1 MISPETISL
10 VRDRTDLAALIGET
24 VRLTRKGRSFSGLC
38 PFHKEKT
45 PSFTV
50 NAERGFF
57 HCFGCKES
65 GSAVD
70 FLMKL
75 HGLTFPEAVR
85 DLAERA
91 GIAIVENQ
99 SSAEVREAN
108 AARRAKDD
116 LYAVNAL
123 AAAYFERSL
132 RDGPGGHPLAHY
144 AREELARRGLPW
156 SEPEGAVA
164 DALQAFRVG
173 YAPLAWDGLALYLKQ
188 QGVSPIVGER
198 VGLLVPRSTKTG
210 HYDRFRHRLMFAV
223 MDVMGRVVAFSGRA
237 LPDPAPHEL
246 SATGP
251 SLDPDNKP
259 AKYINSPESPIYTK
273 GDHLFGLYQARQ
285 ALRAEGEAILVE
297 GNFDVVALH
306 ARGLRCAV
314 APLGTAFTGTQAKLL
329 KRFSPKVVV
338 LFDGDAAG
346 KKATHAARSACREGG
361 LEARVATLPEGSDPD
376 DFTRQEGVEAMR
388 RVLQGAP
395 GMLEYFID
403 DALASSAFGGAS
415 LSERLTRIRAVAAL
429 LAEENDPGLREMA
442 KHYADRLSS
451 KLVVLGQSPTDLRQL
466 ERLMDQAT
474 QGGARASVAPQAQD
488 LPRDRARSR
497 ERVAEIAL
505 AVVGAL
511 LDFPVLLE
519 DPDVEVALS
528 TLEGD
533 AALTVA
539 VLRRFRASQKEI
551 WGTEFLAQIPP
562 AIHGFGA
569 GRLASPAFDVPS
581 GAKTVLLENAGKLKR
596 LMLQRE
602 NALAVDRL
610 HRAGALGD
618 ASSEND
624 LLREVQ
630 RRSREKLG
638 LS

>member
-10 VRDRTDLAALIGET
+10 IRDRTDLASLIGET

-70 FLMKL
+70 FMMKL
-75 HGLTFPEAVR
+75 HGLTFPEAIR

-91 GIAIVENQ
+91 GIAIEENQ
-99 SSAEVREAN
+99 SSAQVREAN

-123 AAAYFERSL
+123 AAAYFERSMQ
-132 RDGPGGHPLAHY
+132 DGPGGHPLAHY
-144 AREELARRGLPW
+144 ARAELLRRGLATG
-156 SEPEGAVA
+156 SPEGAVA

-188 QGVSPIVGER
+188 QGVSPLAAER

-223 MDVMGRVVAFSGRA
+223 LDVMGRVVAFSGRA
-237 LPDPAPHEL
+237 LPDPTPEEL
-246 SATGP
+246 GP
-251 SLDPDNKP
+251 NGPTLDPDNKP
-259 AKYINSPESPIYTK
+259 AKYMNSPESSIYTK

-306 ARGLRCAV
+306 ARGLRNAV
-314 APLGTAFTGTQAKLL
+314 APLGTAFTDVQAKLL
-329 KRFSPKVVV
+329 KRFSPKVIV

-346 KKATHAARSACREGG
+346 KKATRAARSACREGG

-388 RVLQGAP
+388 RVIQGAP
-395 GMLEYFID
+395 GMLEHFID
-403 DALASSAFGGAS
+403 DALESSAFGGAA
-415 LSERLTRIRAVAAL
+415 LSEQLARIRAVAAL
-429 LAEENDPGLREMA
+429 LTEENDPSLREMA

-451 KLVVLGQSPTDLRQL
+451 KLVVLGKSPTDLRQL
-466 ERLMDQAT
+466 ERLMEHAT
-474 QGGARASVAPQAQD
+474 QGGPRRSDAREAHE

-505 AVVGAL
+505 AVVGAV

-519 DPDVEVALS
+519 DSDVEVALG

-533 AALTVA
+533 AALTIA
-539 VLRRFRASQKEI
+539 ALRRSTACQKEI
-551 WGTEFLAQIPP
+551 WGSEFLAQIPP
-562 AIHGFGA
+562 AIHAFGA
-569 GRLASPAFDVPS
+569 GRLASPAFDVLS
-581 GAKTVLLENAGKLKR
+581 EAKTELLENAGKLKR
-596 LMLQRE
+596 LMLRRE
-602 NALAVDRL
+602 NAFVVDQL

-618 ASSEND
+618 ATSEND

-638 LS
+638 LR

>member
-10 VRDRTDLAALIGET
+10 VRDRTDIVALIGET
-24 VRLTRKGRSFSGLC
+24 VRLTRKGRSFGGLC

-50 NAERGFF
+50 SQERGFF
-57 HCFGCKES
+57 YCFGCKES

-70 FLMKL
+70 FMMKL

-91 GIAIVENQ
+91 GIAIEENQ
-99 SSAEVREAN
+99 SSAQVREAN

-123 AAAYFERSL
+123 AAAYFERCL
-132 RDGPGGHPLAHY
+132 RDGPGGHPLAHH
-144 AREELARRGLPW
+144 AREELARRGL
-156 SEPEGAVA
+156 ELGDPEGAVA

-173 YAPLAWDGLALYLKQ
+173 YAPHAWDGLALYLKQ
-188 QGVSPIVGER
+188 QGVSPLVGER

-237 LPDPAPHEL
+237 LPDPASHEL
-246 SATGP
+246 SPELP
-251 SLDPDNKP
+251 SLDPEQKP
-259 AKYINSPESPIYTK
+259 AKYMNSPESPIYTK

-285 ALRAEGEAILVE
+285 ALRTEGEAILVE

-314 APLGTAFTGTQAKLL
+314 APLGTAFTDTQAKLL
-329 KRFSPKVVV
+329 KRFAPKVVV
-338 LFDGDAAG
+338 LFDGDLAG
-346 KKATHAARSACREGG
+346 RKATRAARSACREGG
-361 LEARVATLPEGSDPD
+361 LEARVASLPDGSDPD
-376 DFTRQEGVEAMR
+376 DFTRREGVEAMR
-388 RVLQGAP
+388 RVVQAAP
-395 GMLEYFID
+395 GMLEHFID
-403 DALASSAFGGAS
+403 DALESTSFGGAA
-415 LSERLTRIRAVAAL
+415 LTDQLARIRAVATL
-429 LAEENDPGLREMA
+429 LTEENDPGLRSMA

-451 KLVVLGQSPTDLRQL
+451 KLVVLGRSPTDLRQL
-466 ERLMDQAT
+466 ERLMEQAT
-474 QGGARASVAPQAQD
+474 QGGARSIDAPEARE

-505 AVVGAL
+505 AVVGAV

-519 DPDVEVALS
+519 DPEVEVALG

-533 AALTVA
+533 AALTIA
-539 VLRRFRASQKEI
+539 ALRRLRASQNEI
-551 WGTEFLAQIPP
+551 WGPELLAQIPP
-562 AIHGFGA
+562 AIHSFGA

-581 GAKTVLLENAGKLKR
+581 AAKTVLLENAGKLKR

-602 NALAVDRL
+602 NALVVGRL
-610 HRAGALGD
+610 HRDGALGD
-618 ASSEND
+618 ASSEDD

-638 LS
+638 LV